1 MEQKKMSM
9 SKAMLKAQDKY
20 LKANT
25 IGVYFRVNKNTDPDV
40 VEYLNTIDNKRAY
53 FLKLIREDMAKKK
66 TEQ

>member
-25 IGVYFRVNKNTDPDV
+25 VPVYFRVNKNTDQDV
-40 VEYLNTIDNKRAY
+40 VEWLEHIDNKRAY
-53 FLKLIREDMAKKK
+53 FLKLIREDIAKKK
-66 TEQ
+66 AEQ